1 VGNEVAI
8 YIFADPCGGKV
19 RIMSANPTGGETAA
33 MATRYPALQVEQ
45 PRAGAGSLENH
56 LGGAEGQRY
65 RQYQRDLI
73 APYVG
78 RSMLE
83 VGSGLGDF
91 SEQFSGQLEYL
102 VVSDNDPYCI
112 GKLADRYD
120 GRGDVDVLELALP
133 GEVPVRRK
141 VDTVVMMNVLEHIAD
156 DAQALRDLA
165 ACLEPGGRIV
175 IWVPGYMQLYGDFD
189 RLVGHHRRYTPA
201 TLRQAVD
208 ASGLDLEM
216 CRPVNFIGGIAW
228 WLTVRRLGVRHAS
241 PRLAR
246 IYDATVVPVTRVI
259 ERVFCP
265 PFGQSVLC
273 VARRGR
279 A

>member
-1 VGNEVAI
+1 MSVDRTKTAVA
-8 YIFADPCGGKV
+8 DGD
-19 RIMSANPTGGETAA
+19 EAA
-33 MATRYPALQVEQ
+33 QVPQPA
-45 PRAGAGSLENH
+45 AGPASLENH

-78 RSMLE
+78 QSMLE

-91 SEQFSGQLEYL
+91 SEQFCDQLDYL
-102 VVSDNDPYCI
+102 IVSDNDPYCI
-112 GKLADRYD
+112 GQLADRYA

-133 GEVPVRRK
+133 GKLKVRRQ

-165 ACLEPGGRIV
+165 DCVEPGGRIV

-189 RLVGHHRRYTPA
+189 RLVGHCRRYTPA

-208 ASGLDLEM
+208 AAGLDVEV

-228 WLTVRRLGVRHAS
+228 WLTVRRFGVRHAS

-246 IYDATVVPVTRVI
+246 IYDATVVPVTRVL
-259 ERVFCP
+259 ERVFRP
-265 PFGQSVLC
+265 PFGQSVIC
-273 VARRGR
+273 VARRP
-279 A
+279 